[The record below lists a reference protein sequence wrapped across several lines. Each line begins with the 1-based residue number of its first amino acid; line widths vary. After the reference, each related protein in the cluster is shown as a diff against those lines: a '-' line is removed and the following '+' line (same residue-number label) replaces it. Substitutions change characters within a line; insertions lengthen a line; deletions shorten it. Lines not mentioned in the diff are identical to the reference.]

1 MTDLY
6 IPAYRVVIKQTR
18 ASNKTSSGIITE
30 SEQSLRRKQAAS
42 TTGTIVGVG
51 PVAFTGKD
59 YGEGDRDMFKVG
71 TEVVYRRYAG
81 QVYTE
86 GDDDPN
92 ADVLQIMNDTDVL
105 MPVPKGKTLTLVH
118 AE

>member
-1 MTDLY
+1 MTDMY
-6 IPAYRVVIKQTR
+6 IPAYRVVIKQ
-18 ASNKTSSGIITE
+18 AQVAEKTPSGIIIDTGNA
-30 SEQSLRRKQAAS
+30 LRRKQAGA
-42 TTGTIVGVG
+42 TVGTIVGVG

-59 YGEGDRDMFKVG
+59 YGEADRAMFTVG

-86 GDDDPN
+86 NEDDQS
-92 ADVLQIMNDTDVL
+92 ADVYQIMNDTDVL
-105 MPVPKGKTLTLVH
+105 MPVPNGKKLTLIN